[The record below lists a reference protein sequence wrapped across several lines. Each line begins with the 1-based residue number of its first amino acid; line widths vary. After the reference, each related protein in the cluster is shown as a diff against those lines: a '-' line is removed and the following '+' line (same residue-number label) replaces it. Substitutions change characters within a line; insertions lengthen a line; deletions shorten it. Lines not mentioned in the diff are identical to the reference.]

1 MVQSRTDQAEDEAA
15 AGRLPRQPDSDAV
28 YMAIKKLITDGVL
41 PSGSAISQL
50 ELTRRFAVSRTPI
63 REALRRLQA
72 EGLLDAERNR
82 RMRVSTITPDEL
94 DAIYSTRILLE
105 SMAVALS
112 VPRMSDADLEALQ
125 SASLA
130 IDWACAVSDAP
141 RHDKQLAY
149 FKLMAMKYAGE
160 GVCRAIADQFDRCER
175 VRKIY
180 QSVSTANVAFARDEH
195 HALLDA
201 YLRRDQD
208 EAVYIA
214 SRHLGRTALAVIG
227 YVAPDYDPCAI
238 RYALAKS
245 APARMAEGSMVLN
258 IVGEGPVTRR
268 RTAPAIRKGIAE

>member
-1 MVQSRTDQAEDEAA
+1 MARSRISTTADQMPAHDA
-15 AGRLPRQPDSDAV
+15 RPMPDSGSV
-28 YMAIKKLITDGVL
+28 YEAIKKLITDGLL
-41 PSGSAISQL
+41 PSGSAVSQL

-82 RMRVSTITPDEL
+82 RMRVASITPEEL
-94 DAIYSTRILLE
+94 DAIYSTRIFLE

-112 VPRMSDADLEALQ
+112 VPRMSEADLEDLKA
-125 SASLA
+125 ASQA
-130 IDWACAVSDAP
+130 IDWTCVVSDAP
-141 RHDKQLAY
+141 RHDRQLAH

-201 YLRRDQD
+201 YIRRDQD
-208 EAVYIA
+208 EAVYVA

-227 YVAPDYDPCAI
+227 YVAPDYEPSAI

-245 APARMAEGSMVLN
+245 APARLAEGPLVLN
-258 IVGEGPVTRR
+258 VVGGPASRR
-268 RTAPAIRKGIAE
+268 RTAVALQKGIAE